1 MAGKIHPNGPPIAVN
16 GDGQAA
22 QESRRSSMRGL
33 APVGG
38 SRSCMRQI
46 RTLYVFALVALTLAL
61 ALAVTLT

>member
-1 MAGKIHPNGPPIAVN
+1 MARKIHPNGPPIAVN

-22 QESRRSSMRGL
+22 QESRRSSRGL
-33 APVGG
+33 APAAALNRVCG
-38 SRSCMRQI
+38 QI